1 MTSTVT
7 IPKKALGKVVKF
19 VKEEIERLR
28 SELAIINEEL
38 KALEEK
44 YRISSKVFAEAIQER
59 KEWILPE
66 GSEPDA
72 VEWEAL
78 LEQRK
83 RLKRRLK
90 ELEELWHQLQC
101 PSSPRSK
108 NLSPSQT

>member
-1 MTSTVT
+1 LTSTVA

-28 SELAIINEEL
+28 SELAVINEEL
-38 KALEEK
+38 KVLEEK
-44 YRISSKVFAEAIQER
+44 YGVSSKVFVEIMQGR
-59 KEWILPE
+59 KEWVLPE

-83 RLKRRLK
+83 RLERRLK
-90 ELEELWHQLQC
+90 ELEELWHQLQGY
-101 PSSPRSK
+101 SK
-108 NLSPSQT
+108 